1 MWDKIKG
8 FFGSFFKNPMVIKFE
23 QFVEQVF
30 VAEKPVIMGA
40 LKDVAVQAVMSVDS
54 ISTLTNAEKRAQAF
68 AQIAA
73 HAKQE
78 GIQVGESMINLAIEM
93 ALQAVKGNS

>member
-1 MWDKIKG
+1 MWDKIKS
-8 FFGSFFKNPMVIKFE
+8 FFSSFFKNPMVIKFE

-30 VAEKPVIMGA
+30 VAEKPVIVGA
-40 LKDVAVQAVMSVDS
+40 LKDIAVQAVTSVGS

-73 HAKQE
+73 QAKQE
-78 GIQVGESMINLAIEM
+78 GIQVGESMINLVLEM
-93 ALQAVKGNS
+93 AVQSIKGNS